1 MKCNGERRAHPLCLW
16 KSLQTCLKKTLKIL
30 QLYAYAH
37 DLWYFLYFLMC
48 CSNGSLS
55 VFIGCPCSPLGW
67 IGNFFFPHYRLSFL
81 LFSVPCTMSLSPVT
95 IAWLVFDGS
104 VGRPN
109 FVKQPRGSIPKKKK
123 KKPRSS
129 IDYTVITL
137 QLDKTTHLN
146 LIDIKLQVCH
156 DFVQTLAKIKVK

>member
-1 MKCNGERRAHPLCLW
+1 
-16 KSLQTCLKKTLKIL
+16 
-30 QLYAYAH
+30 
-37 DLWYFLYFLMC
+37 
-48 CSNGSLS
+48 
-55 VFIGCPCSPLGW
+55 
-67 IGNFFFPHYRLSFL
+67 
-81 LFSVPCTMSLSPVT
+81 
-95 IAWLVFDGS
+95 
-104 VGRPN
+104 
-109 FVKQPRGSIPKKKK
+109 VKQPRGSIPKKKK